1 MNKFSAY
8 LRSILSMSDQ
18 IDTES
23 ASISIKNNIYF
34 KGPNVIILICAIV
47 IASIGLNVNSI
58 PVIIGAM
65 LISPLMGPIIGFGLG
80 LGTND
85 TDLLKN
91 ALKNFLVM
99 VIVSILAST
108 LYFIV
113 SPLTLEHPTE
123 LLARTNPTIYDVL
136 IAFAG
141 GIAGMVET
149 CRKERGVVLSGVAI
163 ATALM
168 PPLCTVGYSI
178 ANLDFSSFIGALY
191 LFMINCIFIALA
203 TFLTTK
209 YLSFPVVKLEDAKL
223 DKRRTRTIAFLM
235 LVIIVPS
242 ILSAIKVVKESNFNR
257 YAAIIVSENKSI
269 GKSYIYDHKTNLSSK
284 PATIELFMAGELLD
298 ELQKEKIYQSAES
311 HGITR
316 SQIVFREDAAIQN
329 VPISDEEIVRSIYEQ
344 NEKRLQAREET
355 IKGLE
360 QELDAYRSK
369 EMPVALIARELGAQ
383 YSNVT
388 GVVLTRGESSML
400 ESNATKEEII
410 AIVYS
415 KPLLN
420 SSSIKTI
427 ENWLKIRLGSSN
439 VNIINKPTPQV
450 EEMQAA
456 SDTQ

>member
-1 MNKFSAY
+1 
-8 LRSILSMSDQ
+8 
-18 IDTES
+18 
-23 ASISIKNNIYF
+23 
-34 KGPNVIILICAIV
+34 
-47 IASIGLNVNSI
+47 
-58 PVIIGAM
+58 
-65 LISPLMGPIIGFGLG
+65 
-80 LGTND
+80 
-85 TDLLKN
+85 
-91 ALKNFLVM
+91 
-99 VIVSILAST
+99 
-108 LYFIV
+108 
-113 SPLTLEHPTE
+113 
-123 LLARTNPTIYDVL
+123 
-136 IAFAG
+136 
-141 GIAGMVET
+141 
-149 CRKERGVVLSGVAI
+149 
-163 ATALM
+163 
-168 PPLCTVGYSI
+168 
-178 ANLDFSSFIGALY
+178 
-191 LFMINCIFIALA
+191 
-203 TFLTTK
+203 
-209 YLSFPVVKLEDAKL
+209 
-223 DKRRTRTIAFLM
+223 
-235 LVIIVPS
+235 
-242 ILSAIKVVKESNFNR
+242 
-257 YAAIIVSENKSI
+257 
-269 GKSYIYDHKTNLSSK
+269 
-284 PATIELFMAGELLD
+284 MAGELLD

-415 KPLLN
+415 KPLLS

-439 VNIINKPTPQV
+439 VNIINKPTPKV